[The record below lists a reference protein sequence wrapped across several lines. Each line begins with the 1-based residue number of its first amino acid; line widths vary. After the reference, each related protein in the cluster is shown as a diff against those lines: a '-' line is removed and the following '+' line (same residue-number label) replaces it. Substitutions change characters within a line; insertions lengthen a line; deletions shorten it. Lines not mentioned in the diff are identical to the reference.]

1 MDVIHAAVITVQPVV
16 AVAVVQLVVTKDK
29 ISDLDYSLVFY
40 VVFKRVLSIYSPDD

>member
-29 ISDLDYSLVFY
+29 NFY
-40 VVFKRVLSIYSPDD
+40 IVFKRVLSIYSPDD